1 MTPKEARLFEVAP
14 RMAAL
19 LRRLA
24 DEPCDHGA
32 TPLCPREAARV
43 LVAQLDAPFC
53 AGTDPTWCSCPRYHN
68 NGRKE
73 LDPTCPLHA
82 GDARD

>member
-1 MTPKEARLFEVAP
+1 MTPKDARLFELAP

-19 LRRLA
+19 LRSLHDDPDPYPLEGDVARLV
-24 DEPCDHGA
+24 
-32 TPLCPREAARV
+32 RE
-43 LVAQLDAPFC
+43 LDAPLT
-53 AGTDPTWCSCPRYHN
+53 GTDPAWCSCPRYPN